1 MQRSRSTELTS
12 ATELTSKSRSCNT
25 DIGLS
30 NKQEQ
35 QQRQENIQTHFQLL
49 LFTLVNTLHS
59 ITIGI
64 NTIMNTDR

>member
-12 ATELTSKSRSCNT
+12 ATELTSKSRSYNT

-35 QQRQENIQTHFQLL
+35 QQ
-49 LFTLVNTLHS
+49 
-59 ITIGI
+59 
-64 NTIMNTDR
+64 